1 MSKRAQERRTEEEP
15 LAVEKARPACLV
27 SRNFLRAKQTTS
39 IDSGA
44 SYGPGKQ
51 ELGHNSVS
59 GSTEKLA
66 RHRSHNP
73 TTHSQEC
80 EEDDYPFRCTW
91 KPARYLENQLGRTRF
106 EYHNPQVSYSLYIEK
121 VLKTLRQKLNCSEN
135 DKMLDMNTNVL
146 IWGLFMSTTK
156 KASVHVGPN
165 YNEILEVFRDTNFKE
180 LMTLFD
186 ITQEVDLGPE
196 LRDSECFHD

>member
-1 MSKRAQERRTEEEP
+1 MGQSSSLVQLHEFFDVSCSHLLWNTEQGVMSKRAQERRTEEEP

-51 ELGHNSVS
+51 ELGQNSVS
-59 GSTEKLA
+59 GSTGKFA
-66 RHRSHNP
+66 RHRSQNP

-91 KPARYLENQLGRTRF
+91 KPAQYLENQLGMTRF
-106 EYHNPQVSYSLYIEK
+106 EYPSSK
-121 VLKTLRQKLNCSEN
+121 RKMWTL
-135 DKMLDMNTNVL
+135 
-146 IWGLFMSTTK
+146 
-156 KASVHVGPN
+156 
-165 YNEILEVFRDTNFKE
+165 
-180 LMTLFD
+180 
-186 ITQEVDLGPE
+186 
-196 LRDSECFHD
+196 